1 VETGFTFGNTMNNK
15 AGPLS
20 DGKPAPTFPESGLD
34 DIAAAFQI
42 DGQPVRGRIV
52 RMGKETVDPIL
63 RRHDYPEPVAAL
75 VGEAVALVALIGSA
89 MKVTGRMILQAEGN
103 GPVSFVVAEYRADE
117 GQGAGG
123 VRGYAKLD
131 REKFDAAFGARPPRR
146 ANIKSLLGEGA
157 FSMTLDQSDEMERY
171 QGVTPLDGEHLS
183 DCAENYFLQSE
194 QIPTRIMLAIAEA
207 YVAGDAPYWRAGA
220 ALLQRMADDDARG
233 GGEAAWEEALAK
245 FETTGADELTDPTL
259 TADRLLFRLFHEQGV
274 RLAAAQA
281 LDERCTCNAE
291 RLIAILSRFSAEEL
305 SDMRE
310 ADGGIHARCE
320 FCGRSY
326 DLPDPFADGSGAH

>member
-1 VETGFTFGNTMNNK
+1 MR
-15 AGPLS
+15 L
-20 DGKPAPTFPESGLD
+20 GKD
-34 DIAAAFQI
+34 
-42 DGQPVRGRIV
+42 
-52 RMGKETVDPIL
+52 TVDPIL

-103 GPVSFVVAEYRADE
+103 GPVQFVVAEYRSADAE
-117 GQGAGG
+117 NGKGG

-131 REKFDAAFGARPPRR
+131 RDAFNTKFGDKPPHR
-146 ANIKSLLGEGA
+146 ANVRQLLGEGA

-171 QGVTPLDGEHLS
+171 QGVTPLDGETLS
-183 DCAENYFLQSE
+183 DCAETYFLQSE
-194 QIPTRIMLAIAEA
+194 QIPTRIVLAIAEA
-207 YVAGDAPYWRAGA
+207 YVGGETPYWRAGA

-245 FETTGADELTDPTL
+245 LETTGADELTDPGL

-274 RLAAAQA
+274 RLAAPQD
-281 LDERCTCNAE
+281 LDERCTCNVE
-291 RLIAILSRFSAEEL
+291 RLAAILSRFSAEEL

-310 ADGGIHARCE
+310 PDGGIKARCK

-326 DLPDPFADGSGAH
+326 DLPDPFAGKHGVH

>member
-1 VETGFTFGNTMNNK
+1 MTSN
-15 AGPLS
+15 P
-20 DGKPAPTFPESGLD
+20 D
-34 DIAAAFQI
+34 DIAASFQI

-52 RMGKETVDPIL
+52 RLGKDTVDPIL

-103 GPVSFVVAEYRADE
+103 GPVQFVVAEYRSADAE
-117 GQGAGG
+117 NGKGG

-131 REKFDAAFGARPPRR
+131 RDAFNTKFGDKPPHR
-146 ANIKSLLGEGA
+146 ANVRQLLGEGA

-171 QGVTPLDGEHLS
+171 QGVTPLDGETLS
-183 DCAENYFLQSE
+183 DCAETYFLQSE
-194 QIPTRIMLAIAEA
+194 QIPTRIVLAIAEA
-207 YVAGDAPYWRAGA
+207 YVGGETPYWRAGA

-245 FETTGADELTDPTL
+245 LETTGADELTDPGL

-274 RLAAAQA
+274 RLAAPQD
-281 LDERCTCNAE
+281 LDERCTCNVE
-291 RLIAILSRFSAEEL
+291 RLAAILSRFSAEEL

-310 ADGGIHARCE
+310 PDGGIKARCE

-326 DLPDPFADGSGAH
+326 DLPDPFAGEHGVH

>member
-1 VETGFTFGNTMNNK
+1 VR
-15 AGPLS
+15 L
-20 DGKPAPTFPESGLD
+20 GKD
-34 DIAAAFQI
+34 
-42 DGQPVRGRIV
+42 
-52 RMGKETVDPIL
+52 TVDPIL

-103 GPVSFVVAEYRADE
+103 GPVQFVVAEYRSADAE
-117 GQGAGG
+117 NGKGG

-131 REKFDAAFGARPPRR
+131 RDAFNTKFGDKPPHR
-146 ANIKSLLGEGA
+146 ANVRQLLGEGA

-171 QGVTPLDGEHLS
+171 QGVTPLDGETLS
-183 DCAENYFLQSE
+183 DCAETYFLQSE
-194 QIPTRIMLAIAEA
+194 QIPTRIVLAIAEA
-207 YVAGDAPYWRAGA
+207 YVGGETPYWRAGA

-245 FETTGADELTDPTL
+245 LETTGADELTDPGL

-274 RLAAAQA
+274 RLAAPQD
-281 LDERCTCNAE
+281 LDERCTCNVE
-291 RLIAILSRFSAEEL
+291 RLAAILSRFSAEEL

-310 ADGGIHARCE
+310 PDGGIKARCE

-326 DLPDPFADGSGAH
+326 DLPDPFAGKHGVH

>member
-1 VETGFTFGNTMNNK
+1 MTLNV
-15 AGPLS
+15 
-20 DGKPAPTFPESGLD
+20 D

-89 MKVTGRMILQAEGN
+89 MKISGRMILQAEGG
-103 GPVSFVVAEYRADE
+103 GPVQFVVAEYRSEDGVG
-117 GQGAGG
+117 GQNIGG
-123 VRGYAKLD
+123 VRGYAKFD
-131 REKFDAAFGARPPRR
+131 REAFTDKFGAKPPHR
-146 ANIKSLLGEGA
+146 ANIRQLLGEGA
-157 FSMTLDQSDEMERY
+157 FSMTLDQGDDMERY
-171 QGVTPLDGEHLS
+171 QGVTPLEGETLS

-207 YVAGDAPYWRAGA
+207 YVAGAEPYWRAGA
-220 ALLQRMADDDARG
+220 ALLQRVADDENRG
-233 GGEAAWEEALAK
+233 GGEEAWEEALAK
-245 FETTGADELTDPTL
+245 FETTGADELTDPSL

-274 RLAAAQA
+274 RLAAAQG

-291 RLIAILSRFSAEEL
+291 RLVAILSRFSAEEL
-305 SDMRE
+305 TDMRE
-310 ADGGIHARCE
+310 ADGGIKARCE
-320 FCGRSY
+320 FCGRAY
-326 DLPDPFADGSGAH
+326 DLPDPFAGEHSAH

>member
-1 VETGFTFGNTMNNK
+1 MR
-15 AGPLS
+15 L
-20 DGKPAPTFPESGLD
+20 GKD
-34 DIAAAFQI
+34 
-42 DGQPVRGRIV
+42 
-52 RMGKETVDPIL
+52 TVDPIL

-103 GPVSFVVAEYRADE
+103 GPVQFVVAEYRSADAE
-117 GQGAGG
+117 NGKGG

-131 REKFDAAFGARPPRR
+131 RDAFNTKFGDKPPHR
-146 ANIKSLLGEGA
+146 ANVRQLLGEGA

-171 QGVTPLDGEHLS
+171 QGVTPLDGETLS
-183 DCAENYFLQSE
+183 DCAETYFLQSE
-194 QIPTRIMLAIAEA
+194 QIPTRIVLAIAEA
-207 YVAGDAPYWRAGA
+207 YVGGETPYWRAGA

-245 FETTGADELTDPTL
+245 LETTGADELTDPGL

-274 RLAAAQA
+274 RLAAPQD
-281 LDERCTCNAE
+281 LDERCTCNVE
-291 RLIAILSRFSAEEL
+291 RLAAILSRFSAEEL
-305 SDMRE
+305 SDMRDP
-310 ADGGIHARCE
+310 DGGIKARCE

-326 DLPDPFADGSGAH
+326 DLPDPFAGKHGVH

>member
-1 VETGFTFGNTMNNK
+1 LTSNT
-15 AGPLS
+15 
-20 DGKPAPTFPESGLD
+20 D
-34 DIAAAFQI
+34 DIAASFQI
-42 DGQPVRGRIV
+42 DGQPVRGRVV
-52 RMGKETVDPIL
+52 RLGKDTVDPIL

-103 GPVSFVVAEYRADE
+103 GPVQFVVAEYRSADAE
-117 GQGAGG
+117 NGKGG

-131 REKFDAAFGARPPRR
+131 RDAFNTKFGDKPPHR
-146 ANIKSLLGEGA
+146 ANVRQLLGEGA

-171 QGVTPLDGEHLS
+171 QGVTPLDGETLS
-183 DCAENYFLQSE
+183 DCAETYFLQSE
-194 QIPTRIMLAIAEA
+194 QIPTRIVLAIAEA
-207 YVAGDAPYWRAGA
+207 YVGGETPYWRAGA

-245 FETTGADELTDPTL
+245 LETTGADELTDPGL

-274 RLAAAQA
+274 RLAAPQD
-281 LDERCTCNAE
+281 LDERCTCNVE
-291 RLIAILSRFSAEEL
+291 RLAAILSRFSAEEL

-310 ADGGIHARCE
+310 PDGGIKARCE

-326 DLPDPFADGSGAH
+326 DLPDPFAGKHGVH

>member
-1 VETGFTFGNTMNNK
+1 MR
-15 AGPLS
+15 L
-20 DGKPAPTFPESGLD
+20 GKD
-34 DIAAAFQI
+34 
-42 DGQPVRGRIV
+42 
-52 RMGKETVDPIL
+52 TVDPIL

-103 GPVSFVVAEYRADE
+103 GPVQFVVAEYRSADAE
-117 GQGAGG
+117 NGKGG

-131 REKFDAAFGARPPRR
+131 RDAFNTKFGDKPPHR
-146 ANIKSLLGEGA
+146 ANVRQLLGEGA

-171 QGVTPLDGEHLS
+171 QGVTPLDGETLS
-183 DCAENYFLQSE
+183 DCAETYFLQSE
-194 QIPTRIMLAIAEA
+194 QIPTRIVLAIAEA
-207 YVAGDAPYWRAGA
+207 YVGGETPYWRAGA

-245 FETTGADELTDPTL
+245 LETTGADELTDPGL

-274 RLAAAQA
+274 RLAAPQD
-281 LDERCTCNAE
+281 LDERCTCNVE
-291 RLIAILSRFSAEEL
+291 RLAAILSRFSAEEL

-310 ADGGIHARCE
+310 PDGGIKARCE

-326 DLPDPFADGSGAH
+326 DLPDPFAGEHGVH

>member
-1 VETGFTFGNTMNNK
+1 MR
-15 AGPLS
+15 L
-20 DGKPAPTFPESGLD
+20 GKD
-34 DIAAAFQI
+34 
-42 DGQPVRGRIV
+42 
-52 RMGKETVDPIL
+52 TVDPIL

-103 GPVSFVVAEYRADE
+103 GPVQFVVAEYRSADAE
-117 GQGAGG
+117 NGKGG

-131 REKFDAAFGARPPRR
+131 RDAFNTKFGDKPPHR
-146 ANIKSLLGEGA
+146 ANVRQLLGEGA

-171 QGVTPLDGEHLS
+171 QGVTPLDGETLS
-183 DCAENYFLQSE
+183 DCAETYFLQSE
-194 QIPTRIMLAIAEA
+194 QIPTRIVLAIAEA
-207 YVAGDAPYWRAGA
+207 YVGGETPYWRAGA

-245 FETTGADELTDPTL
+245 LETTGADELTDPGL

-274 RLAAAQA
+274 RLAAPQD
-281 LDERCTCNAE
+281 LDERCTCNVE
-291 RLIAILSRFSAEEL
+291 RLAAILSRFSAEEL

-310 ADGGIHARCE
+310 PDGGIKARCE

-326 DLPDPFADGSGAH
+326 DLPDPFAGKHGVH

>member
-1 VETGFTFGNTMNNK
+1 MTSN
-15 AGPLS
+15 P
-20 DGKPAPTFPESGLD
+20 D
-34 DIAAAFQI
+34 DIAASFQI

-52 RMGKETVDPIL
+52 RLGKETVDPIL

-89 MKVTGRMILQAEGN
+89 LKVNGRMILQAEGN
-103 GPVSFVVAEYRADE
+103 GPVQFVVAEYRAAGDE
-117 GQGAGG
+117 NGKGG

-131 REKFDAAFGARPPRR
+131 REAFNAKFGGKPPHR
-146 ANIKSLLGEGA
+146 ATVRELLGEGA

-171 QGVTPLDGEHLS
+171 QGVTPLDGETLS
-183 DCAENYFLQSE
+183 DCAETYFLQSE
-194 QIPTRIMLAIAEA
+194 QIPTRIVLAIAEA
-207 YVAGDAPYWRAGA
+207 YVGGETPYWRAGA

-245 FETTGADELTDPTL
+245 LETTGADELTDPTL

-274 RLAAAQA
+274 RLAAAQD
-281 LDERCTCNAE
+281 LDERCTCNVE
-291 RLIAILSRFSAEEL
+291 RLAAILSRFSAEEL

-310 ADGGIHARCE
+310 PDGGIKARCE

-326 DLPDPFADGSGAH
+326 DLPDPFAGEHGVH

>member
-1 VETGFTFGNTMNNK
+1 MR
-15 AGPLS
+15 L
-20 DGKPAPTFPESGLD
+20 GKD
-34 DIAAAFQI
+34 
-42 DGQPVRGRIV
+42 
-52 RMGKETVDPIL
+52 TVDPIL

-103 GPVSFVVAEYRADE
+103 GPVQFVVAEYRSADAE
-117 GQGAGG
+117 NGKGG

-131 REKFDAAFGARPPRR
+131 RDAFNTKFGDKPPHR
-146 ANIKSLLGEGA
+146 ANVRQLLGEGA

-171 QGVTPLDGEHLS
+171 QGVTPLDGETLS
-183 DCAENYFLQSE
+183 DCAETYFLKSE
-194 QIPTRIMLAIAEA
+194 QIPTRIVLAIAEA
-207 YVAGDAPYWRAGA
+207 YVGGETPYWRAGA

-245 FETTGADELTDPTL
+245 LETTGADELTDPGL

-274 RLAAAQA
+274 RLAAPQD
-281 LDERCTCNAE
+281 LDERCTCNVE
-291 RLIAILSRFSAEEL
+291 RLAAILSRFSAEEL

-310 ADGGIHARCE
+310 PDGGIKARCE

-326 DLPDPFADGSGAH
+326 DLPDPFAGKHGVH